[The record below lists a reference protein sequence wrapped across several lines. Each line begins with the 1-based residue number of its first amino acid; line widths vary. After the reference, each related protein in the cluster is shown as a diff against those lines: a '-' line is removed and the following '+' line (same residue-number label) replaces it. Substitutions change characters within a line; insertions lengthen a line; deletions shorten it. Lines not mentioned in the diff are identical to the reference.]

1 MTTIDLQVARR
12 HDEIARLDNDL
23 QKYLVLSDLQARNET
38 LFYAV
43 LMSDP
48 ATYMPLVYTPTV
60 GEACQKFGHIF
71 RQPRGIYLPISA
83 RGRLKELLCNW
94 PEKDVRFIVVTD
106 GERILGLGDLGAGG
120 MGIPLG
126 KLALYTACA
135 GVPPQYCLPIVLDV
149 GTNNQSLLD
158 DPLYLGL
165 RQHRVRGDEYLA
177 FVDEFV
183 DAVEAL
189 YPKCCIQWEDFA
201 NINAVPILARYRDKI
216 CTFNDDIQ
224 GTAGIA
230 LAGILAAL
238 RLTGQKLTDQRFL
251 FLGAGS
257 AATGIAE
264 LISLAM
270 AREGADLAE
279 ARRRNALFD
288 VNGLLVTGRTDL
300 AEFQKPFAQDRAPVS
315 TFVEAVKALRPTGII
330 GVSTV
335 PKLFTREVIEAMA
348 SINERPIIF
357 PYSNPTSRS
366 ECTAEEAYRWSD
378 GRAVFASGSPF
389 PPVEIAGRRFVPGQ
403 GNNVYIFPA
412 MGMAVFATEASRVTE
427 EMFIVAA
434 QAVAEQVTRGEPLCG
449 ADLPAA
455 EPYLRGIGPRCR
467 TDRRLY
473 FRPGAG
479 AGAAA
484 EGYRRADPGPHL
496 PSRLFGVGPD
506 GGGDAGRA
514 ARPSP
519 RRRRSQAVASP
530 IPSGIPTRGN
540 RRRHDGTANPAR
552 RNREAATGNH
562 GIFVDE
568 KGIALR
574 PATRRLPFVASSA
587 MANRSRAVCREVTS
601 LGASTN
607 SRSQAAT
614 ALACAAHIRVCGS

>member
-1 MTTIDLQVARR
+1 MTVQTPLKSIPTKQQHAAGYALLHNPRLNKGTAFTEAERRAWGLEGLLPPAVTTIDLQVARR

-83 RGRLKELLCNW
+83 RGRLKELLSNW

-126 KLALYTACA
+126 KLSLYTGCA

-149 GTNNQSLLD
+149 GTNNQSLLED
-158 DPLYLGL
+158 QLYLGV
-165 RQHRVRGDEYLA
+165 RQERVRGDKYLA

-300 AEFQKPFAQDRAPVS
+300 ADFQKPFAQDRAPVS
-315 TFVEAVKALRPTGII
+315 SFVEAVKALQPTGII

-348 SINERPIIF
+348 SINQRPIIF

-434 QAVAEQVTRGEPLCG
+434 QAIAEQVSEENLSVGLIYPPQSHIFEASVHVAERI
-449 ADLPAA
+449 AA
-455 EPYLRGIGPRCR
+455 YIFDQGLARAPRPKDVEALIR
-467 TDRRLY
+467 AHVY
-473 FRPGAG
+473 RPVYS
-479 AGAAA
+479 
-484 EGYRRADPGPHL
+484 E
-496 PSRLFGVGPD
+496 
-506 GGGDAGRA
+506 
-514 ARPSP
+514 
-519 RRRRSQAVASP
+519 
-530 IPSGIPTRGN
+530 
-540 RRRHDGTANPAR
+540 
-552 RNREAATGNH
+552 
-562 GIFVDE
+562 
-568 KGIALR
+568 
-574 PATRRLPFVASSA
+574 
-587 MANRSRAVCREVTS
+587 
-601 LGASTN
+601 
-607 SRSQAAT
+607 
-614 ALACAAHIRVCGS
+614 

>member
-1 MTTIDLQVARR
+1 MFNKLPESSDHLTGYELLHNPRLNKGTAFTAAERRAAHLEGLLPPAVMTVDVQVARR
-12 HDEIARLDNDL
+12 HTEIANLQDDL
-23 QKYLVLSDLQARNET
+23 LKYLVLSDLQSRNET
-38 LFYAV
+38 LYYAV

-48 ATYMPLVYTPTV
+48 AAYMPIVYTPTV

-71 RQPRGIYLPISA
+71 RQPRGIYLPITA
-83 RGRLKELLCNW
+83 RGRLKELLSNW

-120 MGIPLG
+120 MGIPIG

-135 GVPPQYCLPIVLDV
+135 GVPPRHCLPIVLDV
-149 GTNNQSLLD
+149 GTNNQLLLD

-165 RQHRVRGDEYLA
+165 RQNRVRGEEYQA

-183 DAVEAL
+183 EAVKQL

-201 NINAVPILARYRDKI
+201 NFNAVPILARYREDI

-230 LAGILAAL
+230 LAGIFAAL
-238 RLTGQKLTDQRFL
+238 RLTGKKLAEQRFL

-270 AREGADLAE
+270 AREGVDLAA
-279 ARRRNALFD
+279 ARSNNALFD
-288 VNGLLVTGRTDL
+288 INGLVVNSRADL
-300 AEFQKPFAQDRAPVS
+300 ADFQKPFAKDMTPVP
-315 TFVEAVKALRPTGII
+315 TFVEAIRALRPTGII

-335 PKLFTREVIEAMA
+335 PKLFTREVIKTMA
-348 SINERPIIF
+348 EINERPIIF

-412 MGMAVFATEASRVTE
+412 MGMAVFATEATRVTE

-434 QAVAEQVTRGEPLCG
+434 EAVAEQVTKEDLSVGLIYPPQRHILDVSLNVAERIATYIFDQGLAQVPRPQDVG
-449 ADLPAA
+449 ALIRARVYRPVYA
-455 EPYLRGIGPRCR
+455 E
-467 TDRRLY
+467 
-473 FRPGAG
+473 
-479 AGAAA
+479 
-484 EGYRRADPGPHL
+484 
-496 PSRLFGVGPD
+496 
-506 GGGDAGRA
+506 
-514 ARPSP
+514 
-519 RRRRSQAVASP
+519 VA
-530 IPSGIPTRGN
+530 
-540 RRRHDGTANPAR
+540 
-552 RNREAATGNH
+552 
-562 GIFVDE
+562 
-568 KGIALR
+568 
-574 PATRRLPFVASSA
+574 
-587 MANRSRAVCREVTS
+587 
-601 LGASTN
+601 
-607 SRSQAAT
+607 Q
-614 ALACAAHIRVCGS
+614 